1 MAMKT
6 DFGADGEIH
15 IEGLWCQRG
24 SRSVLEGVDLR
35 ASRGETVAL
44 IGPSGGGKSSLLRCL
59 NGLNS
64 FQRGAIRIG
73 GDPLLPHGKTPNGV
87 LKRVRTRLGMIFQ
100 DYRLF
105 PHLNVLANV
114 MEGPLSVLGSTVHE
128 ARVLAEKLLDRVGL
142 GQFAKARPE
151 SLSGGQQQRVA
162 IARALAMKPIGLLC
176 DEITAA
182 LDPQL
187 KGEVLS
193 LLEDLRCDGLALLMV
208 THEIG
213 FARRAADKVVIL
225 DGGKIIE
232 EGTAEEVLDRPRS
245 ERSRDFLKKVMA

>member
-1 MAMKT
+1 MMT
-6 DFGADGEIH
+6 NETGEI
-15 IEGLWCQRG
+15 EVNGLWCRRG
-24 SRSVLEGVDLR
+24 QLSVLEGVDFHVH
-35 ASRGETVAL
+35 RGETVAL

-59 NGLNS
+59 NGLNP
-64 FQRGAIRIG
+64 FHKGTIRVG
-73 GDPLLPHGKTPNGV
+73 GDALLPEGKTPANT
-87 LKRVRTRLGMIFQ
+87 LRRIRTRLGMIFQ

-105 PHLNVLANV
+105 PHLNALANV
-114 MEGPLSVLGSTVHE
+114 MEGPMAVLGMARSE
-128 ARVLAEKLLDRVGL
+128 ARALAQKLLDRVGL
-142 GQFAKARPE
+142 AKFGQSMPD

-187 KGEVLS
+187 KGEVLN
-193 LLEDLRCDGLALLMV
+193 LVAELRNEGLAVIMV

-213 FARRAADKVVIL
+213 FARRAADRVIML

-232 EGTAEEVLDRPRS
+232 NGPPAEVLERPQNPRS
-245 ERSRDFLKKVMA
+245 REFLQKVMA

>member
-1 MAMKT
+1 MKT
-6 DFGADGEIH
+6 DSGEILV
-15 IEGLWCQRG
+15 EGLWCRRG
-24 SRSVLEGVDLR
+24 QRSVLEGVDLI
-35 ASRGETVAL
+35 AQPGQTVAL

-64 FQRGAIRIG
+64 FQQGQIRIG
-73 GDPLLPHGKTPNGV
+73 ADALNAHGKTPAEV
-87 LKRVRTRLGMIFQ
+87 LRRVRTRLGMIFQ

-114 MEGPLSVLGSTVHE
+114 MEGPLSVLGNTVHE
-128 ARVLAEKLLDRVGL
+128 ARILAQKLLERVGL
-142 GQFAKARPE
+142 GKFAQARPQ

-193 LLEDLRCDGLALLMV
+193 LLEELRSEGLALLMV

-213 FARRAADKVVIL
+213 FARRAADKIIIL

-232 EGTAEEVLDRPRS
+232 EGTPTEVLDRPRS
-245 ERSRDFLKKVMA
+245 ERSREFLRQVMA

>member
-1 MAMKT
+1 MT
-6 DFGADGEIH
+6 RNDSGEI
-15 IEGLWCQRG
+15 EVAGLWCRRG
-24 SRSVLEGVDLR
+24 QLSVLQGVEFQV
-35 ASRGETVAL
+35 SRGETVAL

-59 NGLNS
+59 NGLNL
-64 FQRGAIRIG
+64 FDKGTIRVG
-73 GDPLLPHGKTPNGV
+73 SDTLSPHGKTTPSV
-87 LKRVRTRLGMIFQ
+87 LRRVRTRLGMIFQ

-105 PHLNVLANV
+105 PHLNALSNI
-114 MEGPLSVLGSTVHE
+114 MEGPISVLGLSRNE
-128 ARVLAEKLLDRVGL
+128 AKAIALKLLDRVGL
-142 GQFAKARPE
+142 SSFAQSMPD

-187 KGEVLS
+187 KGEVLN
-193 LLEDLRCDGLALLMV
+193 LVAELRNEGLAVIMV

-213 FARRAADKVVIL
+213 FARRAADRVIML

-232 EGTAEEVLDRPRS
+232 NGPPAEVLERPQNPRS
-245 ERSRDFLKKVMA
+245 REFLQKVMA